1 MDTESTNAQ
10 DARIE
15 ELFQALDVEQKGYL
29 DQQDLTKGLK
39 KIDHRVLHYF

>member
-15 ELFQALDVEQKGYL
+15 QLFKALDVEKKGHL
-29 DQQDLTKGLK
+29 DQTDLTKGLN
-39 KIDHRVLHYF
+39 KIDHRMFVII